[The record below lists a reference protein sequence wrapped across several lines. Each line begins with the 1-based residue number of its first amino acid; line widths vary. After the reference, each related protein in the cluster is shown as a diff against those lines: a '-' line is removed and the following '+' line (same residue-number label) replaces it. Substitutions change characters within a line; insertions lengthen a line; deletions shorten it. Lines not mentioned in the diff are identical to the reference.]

1 MLDDSEW
8 LPEVSEDASI
18 MDWLDAVPD
27 PDYIPVE
34 PEASIVVESNYNLRR
49 RTTTDNPNM
58 SKVAAYVCPPNI
70 QELQKPHVI
79 VMLCL
84 NLLCCFI

>member
-8 LPEVSEDASI
+8 LPEVSEVSEDASI

-34 PEASIVVESNYNLRR
+34 PEASIVAEVS
-49 RTTTDNPNM
+49 
-58 SKVAAYVCPPNI
+58 I
-70 QELQKPHVI
+70 
-79 VMLCL
+79 
-84 NLLCCFI
+84 